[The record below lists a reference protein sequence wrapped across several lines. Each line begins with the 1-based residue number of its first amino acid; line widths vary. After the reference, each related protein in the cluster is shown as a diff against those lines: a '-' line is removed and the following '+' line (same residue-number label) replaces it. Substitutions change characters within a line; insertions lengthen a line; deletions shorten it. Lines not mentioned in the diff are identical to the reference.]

1 MSIRGLKNWVA
12 LTVLAAAILGV
23 GAPNALASD
32 RKIKQE
38 VKPTY
43 PELARRMNV
52 GGVVK
57 IEVVIAPNGT
67 VKSAKAL
74 GGHPLLI
81 EPSLDAAKKTKF
93 EPASEETTQTLNF
106 EFKKPE

>member
-1 MSIRGLKNWVA
+1 MSISGMKKWVA
-12 LTVLAAAILGV
+12 LTMLAVAILGV
-23 GAPNALASD
+23 GAPSALAAD
-32 RKIKQE
+32 RKIKQQ
-38 VKPTY
+38 VMPSY

-52 GGVVK
+52 GGTVK

-81 EPSLDAAKKTKF
+81 EPSLEAAKKTKF
-93 EPASEETTQTLNF
+93 EAGTEETTQTINF
-106 EFKKPE
+106 EFKKPD

>member
-1 MSIRGLKNWVA
+1 MKKWVA
-12 LTVLAAAILGV
+12 LTMLAIAIFGV
-23 GAPNALASD
+23 GAPSALAAD
-32 RKIKQE
+32 RKIKNE

-43 PELARRMNV
+43 PELAKRMNV
-52 GGVVK
+52 GGAVK

-93 EPASEETTQTLNF
+93 EPGTDESTQVIVFNF
-106 EFKKPE
+106 AKPE

>member
-12 LTVLAAAILGV
+12 LTMLAVAILGV
-23 GAPNALASD
+23 GAPTALASD
-32 RKIKQE
+32 RKIKQQIM
-38 VKPTY
+38 PTY
-43 PELARRMNV
+43 PELAKRMNV
-52 GGVVK
+52 GGTVK

-93 EPASEETTQTLNF
+93 EPGPDETTQTINF
-106 EFKKPE
+106 DFKKPE